1 MSEDR
6 NEKLFQILKKQ
17 ERAQAEVE
25 KIRIAYEFAKRQHEG
40 QYRVSEEPYIIHPLE
55 VACILADLECDT
67 PSICAALLHDVL
79 EDTDITV
86 EDLTRI
92 GISDRQI
99 AALKLLCHDDSVPYL
114 EYVQAIRGD
123 QIARKVK
130 LADLHHNSD
139 LTRLSVITT
148 QDIERVEKYKQ
159 AIEILNQ

>member
-1 MSEDR
+1 MVYTPLTKR
-6 NEKLFQILKKQ
+6 AILFAFDAH
-17 ERAQAEVE
+17 R
-25 KIRIAYEFAKRQHEG
+25 G
-40 QYRVSEEPYIIHPLE
+40 QYDKSGLPYISHPLH
-55 VACILADLECDT
+55 VAESMETEDECVV
-67 PSICAALLHDVL
+67 ALLHDVL
-79 EDTDITV
+79 EDTDITI

-159 AIEILNQ
+159 AIEILLNQ

>member
-1 MSEDR
+1 MVYTPLTKRAILFAFDAHRGQYDKSGLPYITHPLHVAESMESED
-6 NEKLFQILKKQ
+6 
-17 ERAQAEVE
+17 
-25 KIRIAYEFAKRQHEG
+25 
-40 QYRVSEEPYIIHPLE
+40 
-55 VACILADLECDT
+55 ECVV
-67 PSICAALLHDVL
+67 ALLHDVL
-79 EDTDITV
+79 EDTDITI

-92 GISDRQI
+92 GITDRQI

-139 LTRLSVITT
+139 LTRLNVITT

>member
-1 MSEDR
+1 MVYTPLTKR
-6 NEKLFQILKKQ
+6 AILFAFDAH
-17 ERAQAEVE
+17 R
-25 KIRIAYEFAKRQHEG
+25 G
-40 QYRVSEEPYIIHPLE
+40 QYDKSGLPYITHPLH
-55 VACILADLECDT
+55 VAESMETEDECVV
-67 PSICAALLHDVL
+67 ALLHDVL
-79 EDTDITV
+79 EDTDITI

-159 AIEILNQ
+159 AIEILLNQ

>member
-1 MSEDR
+1 MVYTPLTKR
-6 NEKLFQILKKQ
+6 AILFAFDAH
-17 ERAQAEVE
+17 R
-25 KIRIAYEFAKRQHEG
+25 G
-40 QYRVSEEPYIIHPLE
+40 QYDKSGLPYIAHPLH
-55 VACILADLECDT
+55 VAESMETEDECVV
-67 PSICAALLHDVL
+67 ALLHDVL

-114 EYVQAIRGD
+114 EYVQSIRVD
-123 QIARKVK
+123 PIARKVK

-139 LTRLSVITT
+139 LTRLNVITT

-159 AIEILNQ
+159 AIEILLNQ

>member
-1 MSEDR
+1 MVYTPLTKR
-6 NEKLFQILKKQ
+6 AILFAFDAH
-17 ERAQAEVE
+17 R
-25 KIRIAYEFAKRQHEG
+25 G
-40 QYRVSEEPYIIHPLE
+40 QYDKSGLPYIAHPLH
-55 VACILADLECDT
+55 VAESMETEDECVV
-67 PSICAALLHDVL
+67 ALLHDVL

-114 EYVQAIRGD
+114 EYVQSIRVD

-139 LTRLSVITT
+139 LTRLNVITT

>member
-1 MSEDR
+1 MVYTPLTKSAILFAYDAHRGQYDKSGLPYITHPLHVAESMESED
-6 NEKLFQILKKQ
+6 
-17 ERAQAEVE
+17 
-25 KIRIAYEFAKRQHEG
+25 
-40 QYRVSEEPYIIHPLE
+40 
-55 VACILADLECDT
+55 ECVV
-67 PSICAALLHDVL
+67 ALLHDVL
-79 EDTDITV
+79 EDTDITI

-139 LTRLSVITT
+139 LTRMNVITT

>member
-1 MSEDR
+1 MVYTPLTKRAILFAFDAHRGQYDKSGLPYITHPLHVAESMESED
-6 NEKLFQILKKQ
+6 
-17 ERAQAEVE
+17 
-25 KIRIAYEFAKRQHEG
+25 
-40 QYRVSEEPYIIHPLE
+40 
-55 VACILADLECDT
+55 ECVV
-67 PSICAALLHDVL
+67 ALLHDVL

-114 EYVQAIRGD
+114 EYVQSIRVD

-139 LTRLSVITT
+139 LTRLNVITT

-159 AIEILNQ
+159 AIEILLNQ

>member
-1 MSEDR
+1 MVYTPLTKRAILFAFDAHRGQYDKSGLPYITHPLHVAESMESED
-6 NEKLFQILKKQ
+6 
-17 ERAQAEVE
+17 
-25 KIRIAYEFAKRQHEG
+25 
-40 QYRVSEEPYIIHPLE
+40 
-55 VACILADLECDT
+55 ECVV
-67 PSICAALLHDVL
+67 ALLHDVL
-79 EDTDITV
+79 EDTDITI

-92 GISDRQI
+92 GITDRQI

-139 LTRLSVITT
+139 LTRLNVITT

-159 AIEILNQ
+159 AIEILLNQ

>member
-1 MSEDR
+1 MVYTPLTKRAILFAFDAHRGQYDKSGLPYITHPLHVAESMESED
-6 NEKLFQILKKQ
+6 
-17 ERAQAEVE
+17 
-25 KIRIAYEFAKRQHEG
+25 
-40 QYRVSEEPYIIHPLE
+40 
-55 VACILADLECDT
+55 ECVV
-67 PSICAALLHDVL
+67 ALLHDVL
-79 EDTDITV
+79 EDTDITI

-92 GISDRQI
+92 GITDRQI

-159 AIEILNQ
+159 AIEILLNQ